1 MSCTHPA
8 IALRHDK
15 KSAYCLS
22 CNAEMGERFAEE
34 RAESMALRF
43 RFEDAMD
50 AKDAEIARLKAE
62 IDETLQL
69 AEHPDISN
77 LKDLAREL
85 CYRAG
90 EILRLR
96 SENLRLANEN
106 AALVAQIPN
115 GFRFPND
122 GDARMID

>member
-1 MSCTHPA
+1 MSCSHPS
-8 IALRHDK
+8 IALRLDK

-34 RAESMALRF
+34 RAENMALRF
-43 RFEDAMD
+43 RFEDVLD
-50 AKDAEIARLKAE
+50 DRDAEIARLKA
-62 IDETLQL
+62 
-69 AEHPDISN
+69 
-77 LKDLAREL
+77 
-85 CYRAG
+85 
-90 EILRLR
+90 
-96 SENLRLANEN
+96 ENLRLANEN